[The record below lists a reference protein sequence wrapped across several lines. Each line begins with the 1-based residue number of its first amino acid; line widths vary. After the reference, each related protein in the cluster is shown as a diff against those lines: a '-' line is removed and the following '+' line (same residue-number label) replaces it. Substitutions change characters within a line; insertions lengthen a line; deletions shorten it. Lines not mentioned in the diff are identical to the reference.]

1 MERKSQG
8 LSYLC
13 CLEPP
18 STTDNQELRNQ
29 GPGFHSIQRLQLKP
43 TWSSLAHALSP
54 SPSLLAY
61 RPPFCLFYLL
71 SVRPIHFTAGKE
83 QRSN

>member
-29 GPGFHSIQRLQLKP
+29 GPGFHSIQWLTL
-43 TWSSLAHALSP
+43 TLSLPLPPSRHTALP
-54 SPSLLAY
+54 SVCST
-61 RPPFCLFYLL
+61 FCLFLL
-71 SVRPIHFTAGKE
+71 FISQLAKNKDRIK
-83 QRSN
+83 